1 MIKTIVL
8 MIELVFTIATLFLVF
23 SMTANAMSSYQQVE
37 DASYGA
43 ISQMQQKNA
52 DMYGS
57 APTGYMPAAASD
69 ILSSL
74 TNFRI

>member
-1 MIKTIVL
+1 MIQTIVL
-8 MIELVFTIATLFLVF
+8 MVELVFTIATLFLVF
-23 SMTANAMSSYQQVE
+23 SMTSNAMSSYQQVQY
-37 DASYGA
+37 ASYGA

-52 DMYGS
+52 DTYGT
-57 APTGYMPAAASD
+57 PTGYMPAAASG